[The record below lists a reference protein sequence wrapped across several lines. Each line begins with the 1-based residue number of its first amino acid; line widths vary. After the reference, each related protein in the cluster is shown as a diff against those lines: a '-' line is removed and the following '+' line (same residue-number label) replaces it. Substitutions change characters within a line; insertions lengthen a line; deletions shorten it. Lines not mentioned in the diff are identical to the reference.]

1 MTPRYRV
8 CGLGADGLLVDM
20 RAAAAADAIV
30 WRGPYAVAVELA
42 GLSEQI
48 EAHARALFDADVAG
62 RELGR
67 ALVQA
72 RSDDTARGPFRVV
85 VL

>member
-8 CGLGADGLLVDM
+8 CGLGADGLLIDT
-20 RAAAAADAIV
+20 RAAADAAIV

-42 GLSEQI
+42 GLSEEI
-48 EAHARALFDADVAG
+48 EAHARALFDADTIG

-72 RSDDTARGPFRVV
+72 RPWT
-85 VL
+85 VLTL